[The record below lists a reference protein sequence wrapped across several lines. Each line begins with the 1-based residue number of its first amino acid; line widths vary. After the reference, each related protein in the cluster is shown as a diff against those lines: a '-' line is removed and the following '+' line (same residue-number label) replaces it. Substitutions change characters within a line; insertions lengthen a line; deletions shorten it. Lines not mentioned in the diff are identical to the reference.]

1 MEERNRDRMMIPE
14 NCCVNGEISEGFG
27 VKELLRSAIFLLVGG
42 VIGFIIFLF
51 NNQLVTIVFSAVCG
65 GACGYIFCKKDRY
78 SRVSIVDALIDLRK
92 FIKSQKVYEYRRK

>member
-14 NCCVNGEISEGFG
+14 HCGVNGEISEGFG

-51 NNQLVTIVFSAVCG
+51 NLSLK
-65 GACGYIFCKKDRY
+65 GY
-78 SRVSIVDALIDLRK
+78 L
-92 FIKSQKVYEYRRK
+92 